1 MDNGNSPPKVTWMSG
16 HLLEIDSP
24 TSIITTL
31 ILDRLLMSTL
41 LVIQCMAAGPANFNT
56 RISLVCPKTFSFRP
70 TAI

>member
-41 LVIQCMAAGPANFNT
+41 LVI
-56 RISLVCPKTFSFRP
+56 
-70 TAI
+70 